1 MTERDGA
8 ALIRPADPG
17 VPYVLEPPMT
27 LPASVR
33 ATVFALVAVF
43 GCAATP
49 AAGGPPAPAK
59 TYEVQKTEAEWRAQ
73 LTPAQY
79 RILREKDT
87 ERAFSGT
94 HVNEHRDGVYACAG
108 CGLALFDAKDKFESG
123 TGWPSYTRPVKADAV
138 EVELD
143 VKYGMVREE
152 VLCNRCG
159 GHLGHVF
166 DDGPKPTGKRYC
178 INSESLTF
186 TAAK

>member
-1 MTERDGA
+1 MT
-8 ALIRPADPG
+8 I
-17 VPYVLEPPMT
+17 
-27 LPASVR
+27 PASVR
-33 ATVFALVAVF
+33 TVLFTFFALL

-49 AAGGPPAPAK
+49 SAGGKAAAEPAPAK
-59 TYEVQKTEAEWRAQ
+59 PYEVQKTEVEWRAQ

-87 ERAFSGT
+87 ERAFTGT
-94 HVNEHRDGVYACAG
+94 YWDEHRDGVYACGG
-108 CGLALFDAKDKFESG
+108 CGLPLFDAKDKFDSG

-138 EVELD
+138 EVDMD

-152 VLCNRCG
+152 VLCRRCG

-178 INSESLTF
+178 INSDSLTF
-186 TAAK
+186 TPAP